1 MEEVILQ
8 QIESLEL
15 IMTSQQRRLD
25 IAINE
30 LKQLEKTKMWPQ
42 SKIFQL
48 YWMSDKTLDEVADD
62 IGISKSTTFLA
73 VRKIKKYL
81 NCLLEN

>member
-25 IAINE
+25 IAERKLYIATNHLKELAKIESNFITFGSLSNE
-30 LKQLEKTKMWPQ
+30 EQLDKQLILSQ
-42 SKIFQL
+42 
-48 YWMSDKTLDEVADD
+48 
-62 IGISKSTTFLA
+62 
-73 VRKIKKYL
+73 YL
-81 NCLLEN
+81 

>member
-25 IAINE
+25 IATNHLKE
-30 LKQLEKTKMWPQ
+30 LAKIEANFITFGSLSSEEQLDKQIILSQ
-42 SKIFQL
+42 
-48 YWMSDKTLDEVADD
+48 
-62 IGISKSTTFLA
+62 
-73 VRKIKKYL
+73 YL
-81 NCLLEN
+81 